1 MEYDVLFNNSTP
13 DDSPDNLCHQSV
25 PSVKGHV
32 NSPPPG
38 VVYHIL
44 CHKGKIGYL
53 PYKEP
58 PHSQIRRRYPMERRT
73 MIKNLPEALKMV
85 KEMNITADDE

>member
-1 MEYDVLFNNSTP
+1 
-13 DDSPDNLCHQSV
+13 
-25 PSVKGHV
+25 
-32 NSPPPG
+32 
-38 VVYHIL
+38 VYHIL